1 MRGWRFRN
9 KHRPTDWDQWNR
21 VTELDLFNQG
31 QEMKLWNRRANELL
45 FLSFL
50 FVSFTFTLFNQDN
63 SVILLSSFVSAWL
76 PQFTLS
82 FLNNLQDLRTVWR
95 GILGESFFKK
105 DRDENTYSIYLPCL
119 ISQRWMRPNGEEKDQ
134 RPTMN
139 RFRVHYLIERVGL
152 WAGI

>member
-21 VTELDLFNQG
+21 VTELDLFNQV
-31 QEMKLWNRRANELL
+31 MELI

-63 SVILLSSFVSAWL
+63 SVILLSSFVSALL

-82 FLNNLQDLRTVWR
+82 FLNNSQDLRTVWR

-152 WAGI
+152 WSGI